1 MDINQLV
8 GKCFYDVFESSKSII
23 KVDSVEIE
31 RKFGVESIILK
42 GKSIKITEIGEEITL
57 NCNKVYKIA
66 SICINELKE
75 ITLEEYKKKKFEFLY
90 KVSKF

>member
-31 RKFGVESIILK
+31 RKFGVESILLK

-57 NCNKVYKIA
+57 SCNKVYKIA
-66 SICINELKE
+66 SVCIDELKE
-75 ITLEEYKKKKFEFLY
+75 ITLEEYKKKKFEILY

>member
-75 ITLEEYKKKKFEFLY
+75 ITLGEYKKKKFEFLY

>member
-66 SICINELKE
+66 SVCINELKE

>member
-23 KVDSVEIE
+23 KVDSVDIE
-31 RKFGVESIILK
+31 RKFGVESILLK
-42 GKSIKITEIGEEITL
+42 GKSIKIMEIGEGITL

-66 SICINELKE
+66 SVCIDELKE
-75 ITLEEYKKKKFEFLY
+75 ITLEEYNKKKSEFID

>member
-31 RKFGVESIILK
+31 RKFGVESILLK

-57 NCNKVYKIA
+57 SCNKVYKIA
-66 SICINELKE
+66 SVCIDELKE

>member
-75 ITLEEYKKKKFEFLY
+75 ITLEEYNKKKSEFID

>member
-23 KVDSVEIE
+23 KVDSVDIE

>member
-23 KVDSVEIE
+23 KVDSVDIE

-42 GKSIKITEIGEEITL
+42 GKSIKIMEIGEEITL

-66 SICINELKE
+66 SVCIDELKE
-75 ITLEEYKKKKFEFLY
+75 ITFEEYKKKKFEFFY
-90 KVSKF
+90 KASNF

>member
-31 RKFGVESIILK
+31 RKFGVESILLK

-57 NCNKVYKIA
+57 SYNKVYKIA
-66 SICINELKE
+66 SVCIDELKE
-75 ITLEEYKKKKFEFLY
+75 ITLEEYKKKKFEILY

>member
-8 GKCFYDVFESSKSII
+8 GKCFYDVFESSKSVI

-66 SICINELKE
+66 SVCIDELKE
-75 ITLEEYKKKKFEFLY
+75 ITLEEYNKKKSEFID

>member
-23 KVDSVEIE
+23 KVDSVDFE
-31 RKFGVESIILK
+31 RKFGVESILLK
-42 GKSIKITEIGEEITL
+42 GKSIKIMEIEEEITL

-66 SICINELKE
+66 SVCIDELKE
-75 ITLEEYKKKKFEFLY
+75 ITLEEYNKKKAEFID

>member
-31 RKFGVESIILK
+31 RKFGVENIILK

>member
-8 GKCFYDVFESSKSII
+8 EKCFYDVFESSKSII

-31 RKFGVESIILK
+31 RKFGVESILLK

-66 SICINELKE
+66 SVCIDELKE
-75 ITLEEYKKKKFEFLY
+75 ITLEEYNKKKSEFID

>member
-66 SICINELKE
+66 SVCIDELKE
-75 ITLEEYKKKKFEFLY
+75 ITLEEYNKEKSEFID